1 VVAFE
6 AFVYD
11 DDLRFINKPNLNY
24 KWVALSNTTIGSLM
38 ASLDRNIII
47 IALPTIAL
55 DLNVSLITLVWITI
69 GYWVVTASALLT
81 FGRLADM
88 FGRVKLYNV
97 GFALFTVGSTLCC
110 ISQTGEQL
118 IIFRIIQGIGAAF
131 IFSNSAAIISD
142 SFPETERGK
151 ALGINQISI
160 VIGSVIG
167 LVVGGV
173 LTSYLGWRSI
183 FWINIPIGIFATV
196 WALSKLKEL
205 GHTKIEKIDWYG
217 NILMTLSLL
226 MLLFGITFGSFQI
239 INTMWTIFFII
250 SGILFL
256 VLFYM
261 KEKRTMYPMIDLTIF
276 QSRIFTSSNI
286 AIFLNSLARGAFSFV
301 IVFYL
306 QGPSMSLSPLEAG
319 IYLIPVSLA
328 LAILAPIAGWMY
340 DKYKSPS
347 FSQLGL
353 MLSAAGFLMLV
364 GIGEQISFM
373 EILLPLILI
382 GAGMGIFTSPNRT
395 AIMNSV
401 PQNRRGIAAG
411 TSTTLVM
418 TGSAFSV
425 AMVFL
430 IFSVTLPP
438 EQANNI
444 FAGTFDD
451 TSTNTSISK
460 QVILDNFLMSLRYI
474 FLISAFLM
482 ITSVVIQ
489 YKLK

>member
-1 VVAFE
+1 M
-6 AFVYD
+6 
-11 DDLRFINKPNLNY
+11 NY
-24 KWVALSNTTIGSLM
+24 KWIALSNTTIGSLM
-38 ASLDRNIII
+38 ASLDRNIVI

-97 GFALFTVGSTLCC
+97 GFALFTVGSALCC

-142 SFPETERGK
+142 SFPESERGK

-183 FWINIPIGIFATV
+183 FWVNIPIGIFATV
-196 WALSKLKEL
+196 WALSKLREL
-205 GHTKIEKIDWYG
+205 GQPKRERIDWSG
-217 NILMTLSLL
+217 NILMTLALL
-226 MLLFGITFGSFQI
+226 LLLFGITFGSFQI
-239 INTMWTIFFII
+239 INIFWTIIFIFF
-250 SGILFL
+250 GALFL
-256 VLFYM
+256 FIFYLI
-261 KEKRTMYPMIDLTIF
+261 EKRIMHPMIDLTLF
-276 QSRIFTSSNI
+276 HSKVFTSSNI
-286 AIFLNSLARGAFSFV
+286 AIFLNSMARGAFSFV

-319 IYLIPVSLA
+319 LYLIPVSLA
-328 LAILAPIAGWMY
+328 LATLAPIAGWMY
-340 DKYKSPS
+340 DKYKSPA

-353 MLSAAGFLMLV
+353 LLSALGFLMLV
-364 GIGEQISFM
+364 GIGEQISLI
-373 EILLPLILI
+373 EIILPLVLI

-411 TSTTLVM
+411 VSTTLVM
-418 TGSAFSV
+418 SGSAFSI
-425 AMVFL
+425 ALIFL
-430 IFSVTLPP
+430 VFSVTLPV
-438 EQANNI
+438 EQTNNI
-444 FAGTFDD
+444 FSGTFD
-451 TSTNTSISK
+451 NTLEDASISK
-460 QVILDNFLMSLRYI
+460 QVLLEKFLLSLRYI

-482 ITSVVIQ
+482 IASAIIQ